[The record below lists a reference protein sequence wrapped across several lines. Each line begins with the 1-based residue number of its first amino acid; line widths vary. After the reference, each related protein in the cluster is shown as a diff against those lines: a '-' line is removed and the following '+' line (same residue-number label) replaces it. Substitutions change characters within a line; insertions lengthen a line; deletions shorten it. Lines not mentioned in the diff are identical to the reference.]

1 MNSAYLHLPGMA
13 ARRWRAACLCL
24 LLAWLAFPAQALTIT
39 QNFMTNS
46 APGWVFGGST
56 VLTSGGADPAGNG
69 YLRLTPA
76 TTNQAGY
83 AYYNTGYA
91 TANGFVIEFEYG
103 SWGGTSADGLVVF
116 LFDAATPTF
125 QIGDFGGSLGY
136 ANGCSP
142 APGLSRAYIGIAFDE
157 FGNFSNP
164 GDRCKNGGP
173 GARPNSVT
181 LRGEGNGVD
190 SGTNYFYLTHNQL
203 STATNR
209 LDCPSSLCGTAR
221 PSSATYYRQVR
232 ITMYP
237 TGGTYN
243 VKVEM
248 RWTAGDPYETV
259 INTYTLPTPIYPNLK
274 IGFSASTGGST
285 NVHEIRN
292 LQIDVFDAL
301 ADKEA
306 TGGFTGPLFAGS
318 AASYQVNVRNLGLD
332 AETGPLTVTSNLHPS
347 LSYTGFTG
355 TGWSCSAV
363 GQLVTCTNPVSLPA
377 GSSAPALTLNVNVS
391 GSAGGSTITNV
402 ATVTGA
408 VFDNIPLNNSVSSSR
423 FVYGGTST
431 GLKSMYMYFNSAG
444 GGNANTLRR
453 VVPAADSLSGDIA
466 QNASTPWMALTPA
479 FVRPF
484 TISAGTIQVPVCL
497 QRTGSGSQNRNVRV
511 ELDTVGTTVVALGG
525 QTINSAFS
533 PNDNTWRTITFSIP
547 VAAAVNLAAGTQIR
561 ARITNLSTSSTRLIA
576 ARSFVAACG
585 TGYSRVDVTSSTVV
599 KVESVG
605 VYNAVYPGGTAVGTV
620 FDNGAT
626 LHLRSVVSDPFGS
639 FDITGADYALF
650 NNANTQVGVT
660 VGMTQVNDNAAAG
673 ERTYQASFTTPSFT
687 GSAYSLRVTAREG
700 TEGTVT
706 NQSAAGLVVRPLPP
720 LISVSKVA
728 STGTT
733 PVAPGGAVGY
743 TVVTTNSGTGAAT
756 GLLVR
761 DAISP
766 FSLFRVNTYGPLTP
780 FQLTD
785 GPPASGL
792 TLGIPEYSSDNG
804 ATWTYTPTD
813 GGGGAPAGYDA
824 NVTNFRIPVSGNLPP
839 GRNFTLAYE
848 VNVR

>member
-1 MNSAYLHLPGMA
+1 MA
-13 ARRWRAACLCL
+13 ARRRLAGCLCICL
-24 LLAWLAFPAQALTIT
+24 LWLALPAQALTIT
-39 QNFMTNS
+39 QSFMNS
-46 APGWVFGGST
+46 TAPGWVFGGST
-56 VLTSGGADPAGNG
+56 LLTSGGADPVGNG

-136 ANGCSP
+136 ANGCAP
-142 APGLSRAYIGIAFDE
+142 TPGLSRAYIGIAFDE
-157 FGNFSNP
+157 FGNFTNP

-181 LRGEGNGVD
+181 LRGAGNGVD
-190 SGTNYFYLTHNQL
+190 TGTNYFYLTHNQL

-209 LDCPSSLCGTAR
+209 LDCPSSLCGTTR

-248 RWTAGDPYETV
+248 RWASGDPYETV

-274 IGFSASTGGST
+274 VGFSASTGGST

-318 AASYQVNVRNLGLD
+318 AANYQVNVRNLGPD
-332 AETGPLTVTSNLHPS
+332 AETGPLTVTSNLHAS
-347 LSYTGFTG
+347 LAYTGYSG
-355 TGWSCSAV
+355 SGWTCGAV
-363 GQLVTCTNPVSLPA
+363 GQLVTCTNPVSLPS
-377 GSSAPALTLNVNVS
+377 GSSAPTLTLNVNVS

-402 ATVTGA
+402 ATVSGA
-408 VFDNIPLNNSVSSSR
+408 VFDNDVFNNSVSSSR
-423 FVYGGTST
+423 FVYGGSSV

-453 VVPAADSLSGDIA
+453 VVPTADSLSGDIA
-466 QNASTPWMALTPA
+466 QNASTPWMQLTPA

-484 TISAGTIQVPVCL
+484 TINAGTLQVPVCL
-497 QRTGSGSQNRNVRV
+497 QRTGAGGGNRNVRV
-511 ELDTVGTTVVALGG
+511 ELDTIGGSVVALGG
-525 QTINSAFS
+525 QTINNAFS
-533 PNDNTWRTITFSIP
+533 PNDATWRTITFSIP
-547 VAAAVNLAAGTQIR
+547 VAAAVNLNTNTRIR
-561 ARITNLSTSSTRLIA
+561 ARITNLSTAANRTVA

-599 KVESVG
+599 KVESVA
-605 VYNAVYPGGTAVGTV
+605 VYNATYPGGTTV
-620 FDNGAT
+620 SSTFDNGAT
-626 LHLRSVVSDPFGS
+626 LYLRSVVSDPFGS

-660 VGMTQVNDNAAAG
+660 VGMTQVNDNVAAG
-673 ERTYQASFTTPSFT
+673 ERTYQTAFTTPAFT

-706 NQSAAGLVVRPLPP
+706 NQSAAGLIVRPLPP

-766 FSLFRVNTYGPLTP
+766 FSLLRVNTYGALTP
-780 FQLTD
+780 FLLTD

-792 TLGIPEYSSDNG
+792 TLGTPEYSNDNG
-804 ATWTYTPTD
+804 ATWTYVPSS

-839 GRNFTLAYE
+839 GRNFTLEYE